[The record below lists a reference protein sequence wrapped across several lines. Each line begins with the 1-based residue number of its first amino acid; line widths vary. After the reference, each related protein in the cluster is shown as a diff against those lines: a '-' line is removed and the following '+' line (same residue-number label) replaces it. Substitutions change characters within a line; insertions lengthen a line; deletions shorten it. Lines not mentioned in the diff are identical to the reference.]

1 MPNIAG
7 NKNAAIADKPRDA
20 FVQTILLIWPEMV
33 LNSTSGQNTVVVVV
47 VVVVMVVV
55 VVILAVLSHLL
66 TLVKFYLNS

>member
-1 MPNIAG
+1 
-7 NKNAAIADKPRDA
+7 
-20 FVQTILLIWPEMV
+20 MV